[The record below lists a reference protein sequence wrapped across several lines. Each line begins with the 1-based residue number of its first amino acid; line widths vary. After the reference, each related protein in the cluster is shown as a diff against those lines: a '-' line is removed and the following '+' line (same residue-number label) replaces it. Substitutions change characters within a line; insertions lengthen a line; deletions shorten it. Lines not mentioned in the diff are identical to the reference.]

1 MRVLGIDPG
10 TIAMGYGII
19 DGEELKVVDYGA
31 LLAPRGV
38 PIARRLQTLYED
50 LRDVI
55 ARYQPSE
62 VAIEEPNVA
71 RNRRAT
77 MAVGQAQAVAILAA
91 TERGIPVFNYT
102 PTRIKQLVSGYGASG
117 KEQVQEMVRI
127 QLGLDQAPQPNDASD
142 ALAVAICHIVERR
155 ISRLL
160 TLNKGEPEKE
170 S

>member
-10 TIAMGYGII
+10 TIATGYGII

-31 LLAPRGV
+31 LLASRGV

-77 MAVGQAQAVAILAA
+77 MAVGEAQEVAILAA
-91 TERGIPVFNYT
+91 TERGISVFNYT

-127 QLGLDQAPQPNDASD
+127 QLGLDQAPQPSDASD

-160 TLNKGEPEKE
+160 TLNKREPEKE